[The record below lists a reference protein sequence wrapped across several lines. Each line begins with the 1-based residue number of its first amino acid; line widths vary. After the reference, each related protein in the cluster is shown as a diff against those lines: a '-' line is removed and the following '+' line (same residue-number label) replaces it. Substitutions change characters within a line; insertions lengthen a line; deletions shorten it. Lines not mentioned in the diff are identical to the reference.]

1 MKSTQHQL
9 KFQSVKS
16 QIREHVE
23 AQMRGAILSTI
34 YELFSQEITELCGPR
49 FARKGDTYAH
59 RAGSDPGSIL
69 AQGQRFEVKK
79 PRAKR
84 GGKDVELQAY
94 LALQNYD
101 ALSEKV
107 MGQMLTGTST
117 RDYGAALEELSG
129 GMGLTKSAVS
139 TAFIRA
145 SKGSLD
151 EVNSRDLGVH
161 SFACIMVDG
170 VGFGDRT
177 VIAALG
183 ITTLGEK
190 LILGL
195 REGETENWE
204 VAKDLFESLVARGL
218 KTDQQMLFVIDGSKA
233 LRKAITKIFGQVPV
247 QRCTRH
253 KERNIISYLPT
264 DRHVEFRRRWK
275 KIHAM
280 TDHAAAKREY
290 DDLVFWLGHINHA
303 ALTSL
308 EEAKQETLTVIELG
322 VPPMLRSTLLSTNPI
337 ESMFSIQKPKVA
349 RVKNWRS
356 GPNQVL
362 RWAATALLDAEKR
375 FNKVRGHMHM
385 GKLIESLKTF
395 RIAQK
400 QEVA

>member
-1 MKSTQHQL
+1 MKSTCHQL

-23 AQMRGAILSTI
+23 AQMRGAVLSTI
-34 YELFSQEITELCGPR
+34 YELFKQEIDQLCGAR
-49 FARKGDTYAH
+49 FERKGDTFAH

-69 AQGQRFEVKK
+69 AHGQRMEVKK

-84 GGKDVELQAY
+84 NGKDIELQTY
-94 LALQNYD
+94 RALQNYD

-117 RDYGAALEELSG
+117 RDYGSVLEDLSG
-129 GMGLTKSAVS
+129 GMGLSKSTVS
-139 TAFIRA
+139 EAFIRA
-145 SKGSLD
+145 SKGALD
-151 EVNSRDLGVH
+151 EVNSRNLGCYE
-161 SFACIMVDG
+161 FACIMVDG

-177 VIAALG
+177 VIAAIG
-183 ITTLGEK
+183 ITVRGEK

-204 VAKDLFESLVARGL
+204 VAKDLFQSLVARGL
-218 KTDQQMLFVIDGSKA
+218 KADRTMLFVIDGSKA
-233 LRKAITKIFGQVPV
+233 LRKAITKIFGSVAV
-247 QRCTRH
+247 QRCVRH
-253 KERNIISYLPT
+253 KERNILSYLPA

-275 KIHAM
+275 KIHSM
-280 TDHAAAKREY
+280 TDHATAKREY

-303 ALTSL
+303 ALMSL

-322 VPPMLRSTLLSTNPI
+322 VPPMLRATLLSTNPI

-375 FNKVRGHMHM
+375 FNKVRGHIHL
-385 GKLIESLKTF
+385 GKLIEALKTF
-395 RIAQK
+395 RIENK
-400 QEVA
+400 VEVA

>member
-1 MKSTQHQL
+1 MKSTLRQL

-16 QIREHVE
+16 QIREHVQ
-23 AQMRGAILSTI
+23 AQMRGAVLSTI
-34 YELFSQEITELCGPR
+34 YQLFREEIDQLCGRP
-49 FARKGDTYAH
+49 FERKGDTFAH

-69 AQGQRFEVKK
+69 AHGQRVQVKK
-79 PRAKR
+79 PRAKLK
-84 GGKDVELQAY
+84 GKDIELQSY

-101 ALSEKV
+101 ALSDTV
-107 MGQMLTGTST
+107 MGKMLAGTST
-117 RDYGAALEELSG
+117 RDYSAVLEELSG
-129 GMGLTKSAVS
+129 GMGLAKSTVS
-139 TAFIRA
+139 QAFIRA
-145 SKGSLD
+145 SKGALD
-151 EVNSRDLGVH
+151 EVSSRDL
-161 SFACIMVDG
+161 SSYDFACIMVDG
-170 VGFGDRT
+170 VGFADRT

-183 ITTLGEK
+183 ITVTGEK

-218 KTDQQMLFVIDGSKA
+218 KPEQKMLFVIDGSLA
-233 LRKAITKIFGQVPV
+233 LRKAITKIFGSVAV
-247 QRCTRH
+247 QRCVRH
-253 KERNIISYLPT
+253 KERNIISYLPA

-280 TDHAAAKREY
+280 NDIAPAKREY

-303 ALTSL
+303 ALMSL
-308 EEAKQETLTVIELG
+308 EEAKEETLTVIALG
-322 VPPMLRSTLLSTNPI
+322 VPPMLRSTLQSTNPI

-375 FNKVRGHMHM
+375 FNKVRGYMHL

-395 RIAQK
+395 RIESKA
-400 QEVA
+400 EVA